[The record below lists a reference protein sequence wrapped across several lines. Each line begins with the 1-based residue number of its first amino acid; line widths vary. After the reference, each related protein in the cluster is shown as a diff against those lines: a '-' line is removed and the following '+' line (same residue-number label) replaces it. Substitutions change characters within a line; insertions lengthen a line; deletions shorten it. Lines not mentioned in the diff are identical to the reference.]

1 MSGWISRVVNM
12 TVSPDS
18 RNEELINLIARCAIR
33 DQAALKMLFDC
44 SGAYLNAIVYRIV
57 KSDDIAKE
65 VLQEAFLQIWSNA
78 QSYRPHLANPM
89 TWMASIARYRA
100 LDRLEVEQR
109 LRDCCASL
117 GLVVLA
123 WFDSPITGGDGNREF
138 FIHAKKGLATIG
150 EDKPLAAA
158 PAIQRDVLNK
168 LSKEILAGK
177 VTVDSIILLDCFDG
191 ELVFR
196 NQ

>member
-1 MSGWISRVVNM
+1 M

-33 DQAALKMLFDC
+33 DQAALKMLFDR

-78 QSYRPHLANPM
+78 QSYRPHLANPL

-100 LDRLEVEQR
+100 LDRLAAEQR
-109 LRDCCASL
+109 LRERFVSA
-117 GLVVLA
+117 
-123 WFDSPITGGDGNREF
+123 DSDY
-138 FIHAKKGLATIG
+138 
-150 EDKPLAAA
+150 
-158 PAIQRDVLNK
+158 
-168 LSKEILAGK
+168 
-177 VTVDSIILLDCFDG
+177 LLDEHVSHHNPEHEASASQLKFNLHKCLLSLSENIKRSV
-191 ELVFR
+191 ELAYLYGYSREEIAEKFSTNANTVKSWLHR
-196 NQ
+196 GAERLKLCLETSQ